1 MPEPCEFISTDLP
14 ACAIIR
20 PTSAEQSDAGDAIE
34 AFIKDGLF
42 IGQPDEFTKLLLDM
56 AAAADGARR

>member
-1 MPEPCEFISTDLP
+1 MPEPCAFLP
-14 ACAIIR
+14 NLPVCAIIR
-20 PTSAEQSDAGDAIE
+20 PTSAEQSDAGDAIQ

-56 AAAADGARR
+56 AAEADEARR